1 MNTKW
6 HRQFVLMGMMAA
18 SLWSSNAKAVPVG
31 AYPVEPLNF
40 NLTFTQQGSNAV
52 NESSNVFESTLNIYR
67 VNNKDL
73 LKLLATAFG
82 TNWPDGASVA
92 GVGPDLFVV
101 DATGTNPVFNLSSG
115 INVGDTNVTYFRF
128 LFDEPVTR
136 SREKILP
143 QSAGN
148 LERNTKGTDFGMV
161 FFHLL
166 NEQDGTN
173 QTDLSFAGLRVGD
186 FNSSM
191 LESNTPDETVP
202 FHLHLISNITE
213 SVTGDGIW
221 DGIWTVV
228 TGQVSSSSE
237 FTGPFPPPPPF
248 LPPQLP
254 PIIFTNFPP
263 PIIITNRPPPRIINT
278 NPPPPIITP
287 LPAP

>member
-6 HRQFVLMGMMAA
+6 HRQFVLMSMMAA
-18 SLWSSNAKAVPVG
+18 SLWSPNAKA
-31 AYPVEPLNF
+31 ELLNF
-40 NLTFTQQGSNAV
+40 NLTFTQQGSNIV
-52 NESSNVFESTLNIYR
+52 NESSNVFESTLNNYR

-73 LKLLATAFG
+73 LKLLATTFG
-82 TNWPDGASVA
+82 TNWPDGASLA

-136 SREKILP
+136 SRGKILP

-148 LERNTKGTDFGMV
+148 LKRNTEGTDFGMV
-161 FFHLL
+161 FFYLL

-173 QTDLSFAGLRVGD
+173 QTDLSFAGLRAGD

-191 LESNTPDETVP
+191 LESNTPSGTVP
-202 FHLHLISNITE
+202 FHLHLISNNRE
-213 SVTGDGIW
+213 SVAGDGTL

-237 FTGPFPPPPPF
+237 FTGSFPPPPPF
-248 LPPQLP
+248 LPPPLP

-263 PIIITNRPPPRIINT
+263 PRIINT
-278 NPPPPIITP
+278 NPPLPIITH